1 MTEALTR
8 KSKRSTIQVTP
19 KISWPMLDDE
29 CSDYRSVQEFY
40 DTFEAT
46 IGLANDGDGMT
57 DIEKLTTLKACLKQ
71 HRLKTYELVYRRHLA
86 TGLVQKDPGQV
97 YDQIKSKHLLFSET
111 AEEKQIRVLEEGDAL
126 EKGKLS
132 AFQWEV
138 RWESHLADR
147 DGIGLG
153 LNKTEGLIQKKQKIG
168 PNLSKDVRR
177 DKRFRLDG
185 KGGNAFRGVETWEEA
200 HEVVKE
206 IEETNAGQRAL
217 NNSTFT
223 HGPENKD
230 RLTRQW

>member
-1 MTEALTR
+1 
-8 KSKRSTIQVTP
+8 
-19 KISWPMLDDE
+19 
-29 CSDYRSVQEFY
+29 
-40 DTFEAT
+40 
-46 IGLANDGDGMT
+46 MT

-153 LNKTEGLIQKKQKIG
+153 LNKTDPVFAKNWAQPLQGCPARQKVPAGWERRKCLPG
-168 PNLSKDVRR
+168 RR
-177 DKRFRLDG
+177 DLG
-185 KGGNAFRGVETWEEA
+185 RGPRSGE
-200 HEVVKE
+200 
-206 IEETNAGQRAL
+206 G
-217 NNSTFT
+217 
-223 HGPENKD
+223 D
-230 RLTRQW
+230 